1 MRPGSGLEWYGNGLG
16 VVWEWSGS
24 GLGMVWKWS
33 GSGLGV
39 VWEWSGSGLGMVWEW
54 SGSLEMVWEWFMQ
67 TLHLALAGK
76 AMELHNVKCIL
87 LQ

>member
-1 MRPGSGLEWYGNGLG
+1 MSGGEWSGRGLEVVWAWPGNGLG
-16 VVWEWSGS
+16 VVWD
-24 GLGMVWKWS
+24 
-33 GSGLGV
+33 V

-76 AMELHNVKCIL
+76 AMELHNVKCIP